1 MKERKDNSCRLKL
14 YFDLHEW
21 LHSIYPTCLTWV
33 TLTFIFVVLI
43 NLDKNTA
50 GTVASTLTSVYT
62 GIFSSVVVTA
72 LIQKRQ
78 DQLSLERKKTI
89 LFDASFLLNEFSKK
103 YLALENK
110 SRDNWIEVYNVCEEA
125 ASYLSSLYSN
135 HIDIFDI
142 RELNYL
148 RRISNNLFFIRR
160 LANANSSDLEKS
172 DDLTNEVWKK
182 YSELV
187 DEMIDDLLGLIIK
200 WNYDGITDIKLK

>member
-1 MKERKDNSCRLKL
+1 MGR
-14 YFDLHEW
+14 
-21 LHSIYPTCLTWV
+21 
-33 TLTFIFVVLI
+33 
-43 NLDKNTA
+43 
-50 GTVASTLTSVYT
+50 
-62 GIFSSVVVTA
+62 TA

-125 ASYLSSLYSN
+125 ASYLSRLYSS

-200 WNYDGITDIKLK
+200 WNYDSITDIKLK

>member
-72 LIQKRQ
+72 LIQKG
-78 DQLSLERKKTI
+78 
-89 LFDASFLLNEFSKK
+89 
-103 YLALENK
+103 
-110 SRDNWIEVYNVCEEA
+110 
-125 ASYLSSLYSN
+125 
-135 HIDIFDI
+135 
-142 RELNYL
+142 
-148 RRISNNLFFIRR
+148 RIS
-160 LANANSSDLEKS
+160 
-172 DDLTNEVWKK
+172 
-182 YSELV
+182 YH
-187 DEMIDDLLGLIIK
+187 
-200 WNYDGITDIKLK
+200 

>member
-1 MKERKDNSCRLKL
+1 MFQHIAICQEEDTSILQSKIVNS
-14 YFDLHEW
+14 
-21 LHSIYPTCLTWV
+21 
-33 TLTFIFVVLI
+33 
-43 NLDKNTA
+43 
-50 GTVASTLTSVYT
+50 
-62 GIFSSVVVTA
+62 
-72 LIQKRQ
+72 
-78 DQLSLERKKTI
+78 LS
-89 LFDASFLLNEFSKK
+89 
-103 YLALENK
+103 
-110 SRDNWIEVYNVCEEA
+110 C
-125 ASYLSSLYSN
+125 LYSN

-187 DEMIDDLLGLIIK
+187 DEMIGDLLGLIIK